1 MKTALNSDVSNIQAQ
16 SEEIV
21 ERFLNALMQQDHAT
35 ISELLHPDIV
45 YTNVSL
51 PTFKGGKR
59 VAGLIKLALSSA
71 RKLKVKNHQLVAKE
85 NIVLTERTD
94 ILEIGPLHVGFWVC
108 GTFEVEDGKIILWRD
123 YFDWLNVSKGLIR
136 GFLGIGIKA
145 LRPKV

>member
-16 SEEIV
+16 SEDIV
-21 ERFLNALMQQDHAT
+21 ERFLNALMQQDHVT

-59 VAGLIKLALSSA
+59 VAGLIKLALSST

>member
-21 ERFLNALMQQDHAT
+21 ERFLNALMQQDHVT
-35 ISELLHPDIV
+35 ISELLHPEIV

-136 GFLGIGIKA
+136 GFFGIGIKA

>member
-1 MKTALNSDVSNIQAQ
+1 MKTALKSDVSNIQAQ

-21 ERFLNALMQQDHAT
+21 ERFLNALMQQDHVT

-59 VAGLIKLALSSA
+59 VAGLIKLALSST

>member
-21 ERFLNALMQQDHAT
+21 ERFLNALMQQDHVT

-71 RKLKVKNHQLVAKE
+71 RKLKFKNHQLVAKE

>member
-1 MKTALNSDVSNIQAQ
+1 MKTALNSDISNIQAQ

-21 ERFLNALMQQDHAT
+21 ERFLNALMQQDHVT

-59 VAGLIKLALSSA
+59 VAGLIKLGLSNA

>member
-16 SEEIV
+16 SEDIV
-21 ERFLNALMQQDHAT
+21 ERFLNALMQQDHVT

-59 VAGLIKLALSSA
+59 VAGLIKLALSNA
-71 RKLKVKNHQLVAKE
+71 RKLKVKNHQLIAKE